1 MSHPD
6 PSVREWAVDERLV
19 AGEGRYEIIDGR
31 VIHTAPAHEP
41 HGRRHAKI
49 AGLVEAHAAADYT
62 VAADMLTRTQEFDD
76 FAPDVSIYPHAR
88 DPDSGGRQLEEMVFE
103 VVSKETL
110 GHAGKKAAKLCAR
123 GVRRVFGVDIERE
136 RLLEWSRATDAWE
149 ILGPDFV
156 LFDPTLAAPL
166 PGAALLTAAASDDL
180 VAEALLAKKNAV
192 LARTIDKAAQ
202 TGADRGRA
210 EERAESILDFLAF
223 RGLSISEPLA
233 ARIRETSD
241 LDLLAEW
248 KRRVTTVASA
258 EALFDA

>member
-62 VAADMLTRTQEFDD
+62 VAADMLTRTQELDD

-166 PGAALLTAAASDDL
+166 PGAALL
-180 VAEALLAKKNAV
+180 AKKNAV
-192 LARTIDKAAQ
+192 LARAMKKERDE
-202 TGADRGRA
+202 GRA
-210 EERAESILDFLAF
+210 EERAEDTLGFLAF